1 MRMQQITRRTFLWG
15 VAAAAAAVLAGCSS
29 TGQQTIPGQM
39 VPGLPTEETPVFV
52 PQTRTLTLAEGKSL
66 TVTVTGFSVG
76 MDHRAAVSL
85 TVRNDLDQA
94 VTVSGTS
101 GSGVLAVRGS
111 VDGSSVQA
119 LSGGL
124 MSQTIPAGS
133 AKQGAIAFSLPAKF
147 TSAALFL
154 TLQVEGQTHSAQFN
168 F

>member
-1 MRMQQITRRTFLWG
+1 MQQFTRRTFLWG

-29 TGQQTIPGQM
+29 TGQQNLPGQL
-39 VPGLPTEETPVFV
+39 VPELPTEETPVFV

-66 TVTVTGFSVG
+66 TITVTGFSVG

-85 TVRNDLDQA
+85 TVRNDLGQA
-94 VTVSGTS
+94 VTVSDAS
-101 GSGVLAVRGS
+101 GSGVLAVSGS
-111 VDGSSVQA
+111 VDGGSVQA

-133 AKQGAIAFSLPAKF
+133 AKQGAIAFSLPASF
-147 TSAALFL
+147 TSASLFL
-154 TLQVEGQTHSAQFN
+154 SLQMDGQTCSAQFN